1 MALNSTC
8 PNVCV
13 VKNTVYLLN
22 RRLKSFHLRV
32 SVAAMVSEV
41 SFRQKSEDFQS
52 EFGAL
57 ISSHSFPN
65 AQDRG

>member
-1 MALNSTC
+1 MY
-8 PNVCV
+8 NVCV

-32 SVAAMVSEV
+32 PVAAMVFAEV
-41 SFRQKSEDFQS
+41 SFRQKSEDVQS

-57 ISSHSFPN
+57 ISGPSFPN